1 MVETCDWTL
10 KKMIK
15 GFLGTLLVLTATLAA
30 ASELRGV
37 VVGVTDGDTITVLD
51 DSRKQHKVRLAGIDA
66 PEKHQAFADRARQ
79 YLSSL
84 ALKKQATLDCYKTD
98 QYKRQ
103 VCRVWVERKDV
114 ALAQVQ
120 AGLAWHYKRFEKEQT
135 PSERA
140 AYARAETDARAS
152 RSGLWQAERPL
163 PPWEFRRQG
172 KG

>member
-1 MVETCDWTL
+1 
-10 KKMIK
+10 MIK
-15 GFLGTLLVLTATLAA
+15 GFLGTLLVLTVTLAA

-66 PEKHQAFADRARQ
+66 PEKHQAFGERARQ

-84 ALKKQATLDCYKTD
+84 AFKKQATLDCYKND

-103 VCRVWVERKDV
+103 VCRVWVEGKDI

-120 AGLAWHYKRFEKEQT
+120 GGLAWHYKRFEKEQT
-135 PSERA
+135 ASERA
-140 AYARAETDARAS
+140 AYARAEADARAS
-152 RSGLWQAERPL
+152 RTGLWRSERPV
-163 PPWEFRRQG
+163 PPWEFRRQR
-172 KG
+172 